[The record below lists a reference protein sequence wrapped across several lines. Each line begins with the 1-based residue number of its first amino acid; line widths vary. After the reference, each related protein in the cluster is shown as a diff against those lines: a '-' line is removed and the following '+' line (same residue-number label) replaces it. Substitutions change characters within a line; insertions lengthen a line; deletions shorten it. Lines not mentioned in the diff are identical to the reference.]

1 MLKTFDEFKFDK
13 EKIGI
18 AGQTF
23 EDFKYLNLYDEV
35 RKKDKRAIE
44 SISSR

>member
-1 MLKTFDEFKFDK
+1 MNLNLIK
-13 EKIGI
+13 KIGI

-23 EDFKYLNLYDEV
+23 EDFKGKYLNLYDEV
-35 RKKDKRAIE
+35 HDRE